1 MAIKILATGDLH
13 LGKKS
18 SSVPESSEESS
29 TKFTWN
35 RIVEWS
41 IKNGINILVLTGD
54 IVDQDN
60 RYFEAIGPL
69 QSGFEKLRGA
79 DISVFM
85 VAGNHDF
92 NVLPQIAG
100 TDKYDN
106 VHLLGRN
113 GTWEVKIFSKNGEKI
128 QFVGWSFP
136 NQFVTKDPLL
146 DFNGV
151 SLDSNYTTIGLLHG
165 DVDIP
170 ESKYAP
176 LDSARFLNK
185 SVNTWILG
193 HIHNPQVLR
202 ESDPY
207 ICYPGSPHALSS
219 KEPGIHGPI
228 LLTIE
233 NKDDIDISRVPLSP
247 VRYENISIDITNS
260 SDEESLR
267 DTVTSKLFNDAAT
280 KIEELGDVSFLIY
293 DVSLEGE
300 HSNIKNLETWTNPIV
315 DDYDHEIE
323 TETRLSVRKVFINV
337 RPKLE
342 NIEELA
348 KQSTPAGVLAKTI
361 LTIRNED
368 TTEFLD
374 KLVENWKLNYKKI
387 ITSGTYQ
394 PLHSAGIFN
403 DKNDLEA
410 RQYILHECNRFLG
423 ELLRQKTQ

>member
-18 SSVPESSEESS
+18 SSVPESAEESS

-35 RIVEWS
+35 RIVDWL
-41 IKNGINILVLTGD
+41 IKNRIDILVLTGD

-69 QSGFEKLRGA
+69 QSGFAKLKQA
-79 DISVFM
+79 DIAVYM

-100 TDKYDN
+100 TGKYDN
-106 VHLLGRN
+106 VHLLGIN
-113 GTWEVKIFSKNGEKI
+113 GEWEVETFSKNGEQI

-136 NQFVTKDPLL
+136 NQFETRDPLL
-146 DFNGV
+146 DFNGI
-151 SLDSNYTTIGLLHG
+151 SLDSNFPAIGLLHG
-165 DVDIP
+165 DVDTP

-176 LDSARFLNK
+176 LNSRRFLKK
-185 SVNTWILG
+185 SVNAWILG
-193 HIHNPQVLR
+193 HIHKPQILR

-207 ICYPGSPHALSS
+207 ICYPGSLHALSS
-219 KEPGIHGPI
+219 KEPGVHGPI

-233 NKDDIDISRVPLSP
+233 NKDDIEINWVPISP

-267 DTVTSKLFNDAAT
+267 DTVTSGLLDDANT
-280 KIEELGDVSFLIY
+280 RIEELGEVSFLIY

-300 HSNIKNLETWTNPIV
+300 HANIKDLEIWTRQIV
-315 DDYDHEIE
+315 EDYDHEIE
-323 TETRLSVRKVFINV
+323 TETRLSVRKVFVNV

-342 NIEELA
+342 NIDELA

-361 LTIRNED
+361 LAIRNED

-374 KLVENWKLNYKKI
+374 KLVENWKQNYKKVI
-387 ITSGTYQ
+387 SSGTYQ
-394 PLHSAGIFN
+394 PLHSTGRLD
-403 DKNDLEA
+403 DKNDLEV
-410 RQYILHECNRFLG
+410 RQYILYECNHLLG
-423 ELLRQKTQ
+423 ELIRQQTL